1 MSLDYQSVARTLA
14 PYIGEVNHLLDATDA
29 LVSLAA
35 KDTHASAV
43 VSGRVTRPTKAGQLD
58 AAGLN
63 SQLVMTPL
71 LQGRKI
77 NAIKELRQLTGCG
90 LKEAKDSA
98 ERIAE
103 LPVVKAFQ
111 AALMNERLNLE
122 A

>member
-1 MSLDYQSVARTLA
+1 MPLDYQTVARTLA
-14 PYIGEVNHLLDATDA
+14 PYVGEVNPLLDAADA
-29 LVSLAA
+29 IVALAA
-35 KDTHASAV
+35 TGTYASAV
-43 VSGRVTRPTKAGQLD
+43 VSGRTQKRTKPAQLD
-58 AAGLN
+58 ASGLN

-77 NAIKELRQLTGCG
+77 NAIKELRQLTPCG
-90 LKEAKDSA
+90 LKEAKESV

-103 LPVVKAFQ
+103 FPVVKAFQ